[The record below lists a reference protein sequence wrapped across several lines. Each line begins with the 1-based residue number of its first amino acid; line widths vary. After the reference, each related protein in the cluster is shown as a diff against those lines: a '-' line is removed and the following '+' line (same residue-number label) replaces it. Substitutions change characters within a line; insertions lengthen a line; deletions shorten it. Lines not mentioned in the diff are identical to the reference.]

1 MSEKTYDAR
10 SLRGASV
17 RRTAPVSLVGGG
29 HTVPAPSIEHRGTW
43 PAPTADSASSSARP
57 LWLLDWVVA
66 TVVAGLFGA
75 VDVAFGLAPPQ
86 QLLLVPLLA
95 TGWVVCLAL
104 ARTYETRYLWAG
116 SAEVHRVMAAA
127 AAMAIPVL
135 LLGWMLLPPHQALS
149 VIAALG
155 TILIVTLFSRWLVR
169 ISSQKANRAGYA
181 RVRVLVV
188 GPESDVEAVTA
199 RIRRNTYHG
208 WKVIASC
215 TPGRDFS
222 APEAP
227 IRLGGPSDVVEAA
240 RRCSADVVLV
250 CQGLSVSDV
259 ADLRQVQRELE
270 AEGREL
276 AIAPPLV
283 EAIGPRVSLT
293 AVTGLPIVRLGL
305 PELDGPRRALKA
317 VADRAVAAFTLLVLL
332 PAMLVIALAIRVSSP
347 GPAMFRQTRIGVGG
361 RPFTVLKF
369 RTMYIDAEERKLALL
384 EANEGAGLLFKMKVD
399 PRVTKVGALLR
410 RTSLDELP
418 QIVNILRGDMS
429 FVGPRPGLPVEA
441 EAYDEFTRRRLLVRP
456 GLTGLWQ
463 IHGRSDL
470 SWAETRRLDV
480 RYVENWSIGFDL
492 SILARTVEAV
502 LKGRGAY

>member
-1 MSEKTYDAR
+1 MSEKMYDAR
-10 SLRGASV
+10 PLRGPSAS
-17 RRTAPVSLVGGG
+17 RSTPMSLVGD
-29 HTVPAPSIEHRGTW
+29 HVAPTAATEHRGTW
-43 PAPTADSASSSARP
+43 PAANTAGSFSARP
-57 LWLLDWVVA
+57 LWVLDWAVA
-66 TVVAGLFGA
+66 TVVAGVFAGIDVLLGL
-75 VDVAFGLAPPQ
+75 VDPLG
-86 QLLLVPLLA
+86 LLLVPVLA
-95 TGWVVCLAL
+95 VGWVLCLAL

-127 AAMAIPVL
+127 AAMAVPVL
-135 LLGWMLLPPHQALS
+135 LLGWLLLPPRLALS
-149 VIAALG
+149 TIASLS
-155 TILIVTLFSRWLVR
+155 TILIVTLLSRWLVR
-169 ISSQKANRAGYA
+169 VSAQKANRAGLA

-215 TPGRDFS
+215 TPGRDFT

-227 IRLGGPSDVVEAA
+227 IRLGGPGDVVQAA

-250 CQGLSVSDV
+250 CQGLSVSDI
-259 ADLRQVQRELE
+259 ADLRQVQRDLE

-305 PELDGPRRALKA
+305 PELDGPRRALKV
-317 VADRAVAAFTLLVLL
+317 VADRGVAALALLALL
-332 PAMLVIALAIRVSSP
+332 PLLLVIAVAIRVSSP
-347 GPAMFRQTRIGVGG
+347 GPALFRQTRIGVGG

-369 RTMYIDAEERKLALL
+369 RTMFIDAEERKLALL
-384 EANEGAGLLFKMKVD
+384 EANEGAGLLFKMKSD
-399 PRVTKVGALLR
+399 PRITKVGSVLR